1 MFSPAASLVLLAAG
15 ALPFDLPPPPSPEE
29 GYAALWEWLGTV
41 NSALSI
47 PDAEFRWMFGG
58 VSIPILLLLEIVGIR
73 KDWKLYP
80 FLLPFWLAFGS
91 IAFGVVGG
99 LAATA
104 AHLVLFPVGRT
115 WFMAR
120 DRRRAREVR
129 RGPPA
134 PAPRGPEGGAR
145 RGAAASTSGQ
155 ATCAGRPSCRDR
167 GDPHG
172 RRTAPG
178 SASGGRRAGAGPGAD
193 VGRAPARARLG
204 RDRGRRRAHRRAR
217 VGASAYASARRGAP
231 LRGDRCLAPQAGPER
246 VPTGSLEVP
255 APPAAAL
262 SAPAEASRSS
272 DRIHRR

>member
-1 MFSPAASLVLLAAG
+1 MFAPAAALGLLAAG

-29 GYAALWEWLGTV
+29 GYAALWAWLRTV

-104 AHLVLFPVGRT
+104 AHLVLFPVGRI

-120 DRRRAREVR
+120 DRCRAREVR
-129 RGPPA
+129 MAPPA
-134 PAPRGPEGGAR
+134 VAPPPPPPAR
-145 RGAAASTSGQ
+145 RPAQDILRAAIEAI
-155 ATCAGRPSCRDR
+155 
-167 GDPHG
+167 
-172 RRTAPG
+172 
-178 SASGGRRAGAGPGAD
+178 RAGAGQ
-193 VGRAPARARLG
+193 
-204 RDRGRRRAHRRAR
+204 
-217 VGASAYASARRGAP
+217 RRGARP
-231 LRGDRCLAPQAGPER
+231 AVGVPGQAPEPTWGALLRALASAVTAAAAARTAEHGAER
-246 VPTGSLEVP
+246 PP
-255 APPAAAL
+255 PPPPAAERPSEATGASPHKPDL
-262 SAPAEASRSS
+262 SAFRPDLSRF
-272 DRIHRR
+272 RRRPPQR